1 MTFDKGNITPNLAPE
16 RHQGQFLFITD
27 LDHTFVGDDNALA
40 QLQARLS
47 EHRQAYG
54 TKIVYATGRSP
65 QLYQQL
71 KVAKSLMNPDALV
84 TSVGTEIYYQDSSHI
99 PDRHW
104 SALLAPGWN
113 REIVAATAAEFS
125 PLVPQPESEQRP
137 FKLSYYI
144 SPELAAHILPQ
155 VESRLHQ
162 QGLKVQL
169 VYSGDNDLDFLPQ
182 NGNKGLAMQF
192 LGKRWGISPE
202 STVAC
207 GDSGNDIALFAVGS
221 ERGIIVGNAK
231 SELRQWYG
239 ENRKP
244 EIYLAQAN
252 YARGILEGLEY
263 FGFL

>member
-1 MTFDKGNITPNLAPE
+1 MTKE
-16 RHQGQFLFITD
+16 KGQFLFITD
-27 LDHTFVGDDNALA
+27 LDHTFVGDSEALTL
-40 QLQARLS
+40 LQALLG
-47 EHRQAYG
+47 EHRRAYG

-71 KVAKSLMNPDALV
+71 KVEQSLMNPDALV
-84 TSVGTEIYYQDSSHI
+84 TSVGTEIYYQDSSDI
-99 PDRHW
+99 PDSDW
-104 SALLAPGWN
+104 SAILAPGWN

-125 PLVPQPESEQRP
+125 ELVPQPESEQRP

-144 SPELAAHILPQ
+144 SPDLAAHILPQ

-162 QGLKVQL
+162 QGLRVKL
-169 VYSGDNDLDFLPQ
+169 VYSGSQDLDFLPQ

-192 LGKRWGISPE
+192 LGKRWGIPPE
-202 STVAC
+202 SIVAC

-231 SELRQWYG
+231 SELRQWYV

-244 EIYLAQAN
+244 EIYLAKAN
-252 YARGILEGLEY
+252 YARGILEGLKY